1 MDNSIIQNLRHE
13 YEAEELN
20 EQSISKDPI
29 IQFGKW
35 FQDAVNAGTPEPNA
49 MTLATANV
57 DFKPSARI
65 VLLKGIEEGG
75 FVFFTNYNS
84 RKGKELLWNPYATL
98 LFFWAEVHRQIRIEG
113 RVIKISPEASEN
125 YFRSRPDGSRL
136 GAFISPQSEVI
147 ENRKFLEDKL
157 AEAERKFANTD
168 VPRPE
173 HWGGYKLIPNQIEFW
188 QGRPNRLHDRLLY
201 TLVDQDQWKIERLAP

>member
-1 MDNSIIQNLRHE
+1 MPIENAILQNLRRE

-20 EQSISKDPI
+20 EKSISDDPFL
-29 IQFGKW
+29 QFDRW
-35 FQDAVNAGTPEPNA
+35 FQEAINAGIAEPNA

-65 VLLKGIEEGG
+65 VLLKGIEESA

-98 LFFWAEVHRQIRIEG
+98 LFFWSELHRQVRIEG
-113 RVIKISPEASEN
+113 RVMKISADASES
-125 YFRSRPDGSRL
+125 YFRSRPVASQLSGY
-136 GAFISPQSEVI
+136 ISPQSEVI

-157 AEAERKFANTD
+157 AEAEKKFLNNN
-168 VPRPE
+168 VPCPE
-173 HWGGYKLIPNQIEFW
+173 HWGGVQSNSES
-188 QGRPNRLHDRLLY
+188 N
-201 TLVDQDQWKIERLAP
+201 